1 MYMYIPHLVAT
12 ATIYFSLAGVRLLIE
27 GGSCSRAAFINFGVI
42 PLDDIDTIGSFL
54 RTDWGEPE
62 RAPHKRYSC
71 ARIIIIMVHRSI

>member
-1 MYMYIPHLVAT
+1 M

-27 GGSCSRAAFINFGVI
+27 GGSYSRAAFINFGAI
-42 PLDDIDTIGSFL
+42 PLDDIDTIGSFFS
-54 RTDWGEPE
+54 TDWGEPE